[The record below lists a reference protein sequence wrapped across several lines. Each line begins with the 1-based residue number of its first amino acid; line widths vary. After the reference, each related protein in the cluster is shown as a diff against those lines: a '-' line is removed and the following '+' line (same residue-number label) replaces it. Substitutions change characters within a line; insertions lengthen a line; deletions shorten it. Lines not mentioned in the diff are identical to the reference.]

1 MNFKLKSLIF
11 QKGKKYLNAL
21 IIQYL
26 KATSSWRRLTDIYGI
41 LSPNK
46 TNALSA
52 LKYKPVW
59 FIK

>member
-26 KATSSWRRLTDIYGI
+26 KATSS
-41 LSPNK
+41 
-46 TNALSA
+46 
-52 LKYKPVW
+52 
-59 FIK
+59 